1 MLQLNFSYFDAVERK
16 QALVELTAC
25 ENIDD
30 FIDVII
36 HVP

>member
-1 MLQLNFSYFDAVERK
+1 MLHVNFSYFEGVERK
-16 QALVELTAC
+16 QASVELVAC